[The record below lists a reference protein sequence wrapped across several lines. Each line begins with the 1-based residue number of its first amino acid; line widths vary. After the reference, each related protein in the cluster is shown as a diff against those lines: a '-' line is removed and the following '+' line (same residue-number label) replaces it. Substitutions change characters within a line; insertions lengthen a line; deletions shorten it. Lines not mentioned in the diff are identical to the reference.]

1 MVNIVKIRYK
11 QAGKIYYFDPAGFE
25 LYQYDCV
32 VVETSRGE
40 ELGWVVASPSQV
52 EESSLE
58 QPLKPVIR
66 LATAEDMARERQLG
80 EKNQSAVTECVE
92 LVDKLNLP
100 MKLIRAEYSL
110 DENHVTIYFSAE
122 DRVDFRELVR
132 EISRKLRVRVE
143 LRQIGPRDEAKMVG
157 GYGRCGREL
166 CCCSFLSEF
175 DPVSIKMAKE
185 QNLPLNPQKI
195 SGVCGRLLCC
205 LDYEYETYK
214 AAKAKMPK
222 DGLKVVTPVGK
233 GEVVGGNPLEEM
245 VFVLL
250 ESGANAEVALKDIRP
265 DKEGRRPDASLHR

>member
-1 MVNIVKIRYK
+1 
-11 QAGKIYYFDPAGFE
+11 
-25 LYQYDCV
+25 
-32 VVETSRGE
+32 
-40 ELGWVVASPSQV
+40 
-52 EESSLE
+52 
-58 QPLKPVIR
+58 
-66 LATAEDMARERQLG
+66 
-80 EKNQSAVTECVE
+80 
-92 LVDKLNLP
+92 
-100 MKLIRAEYSL
+100 
-110 DENHVTIYFSAE
+110 
-122 DRVDFRELVR
+122 
-132 EISRKLRVRVE
+132 RVE

-222 DGLKVVTPVGK
+222 DGLKVSTPMGK

-265 DKEGRRPDASLHR
+265 DKEGRRPDAPLHY